1 MDWGLGFGCR
11 FGLMRLLLGL
21 LGFWSRQ
28 LLSGS
33 GNPRCAVDS
42 APSAQLLSRLNRSHQ
57 LSPFGRALAPV
68 RQQQVSA
75 GHSYPPQLNQPP
87 LLFAAAAATNLRRS
101 HLLASSTLLL
111 GSPSSRAR
119 ALAPTASPHSRFGFQ
134 QTSLSPSHRT
144 TSGPTS
150 AFLRLSQLPLSAG
163 PPSAR
168 LQPLN
173 WALDLPASLGLPPPS
188 NLPPIF
194 CRHFWLQWSA
204 RAVL

>member
-1 MDWGLGFGCR
+1 MQWLALLHFMSRRFRSVVDWGLGFGCR
-11 FGLMRLLLGL
+11 SGPMRLVLGF

-144 TSGPTS
+144 TSSPPLGIPPPFS
-150 AFLRLSQLPLSAG
+150 AAPLS
-163 PPSAR
+163 
-168 LQPLN
+168 
-173 WALDLPASLGLPPPS
+173 WTSLGSPPAAKLGS
-188 NLPPIF
+188 
-194 CRHFWLQWSA
+194 
-204 RAVL
+204 